1 MDYTIL
7 VIDDNKMLHILIRK
21 ILGDEYTL
29 LHARDAQQGIN
40 IVSEKKI
47 NLILSDIHMPGMSG
61 LDFLEA
67 LARDADK
74 HDIPVL
80 IITSEPSPEK
90 ESEAHDLGAVDFI
103 DKKLL
108 HKDKQTLLDRV
119 QMKLVTDIKK
129 PDLAKELQ
137 IDKKKIAKILMSEA
151 ISGDFFTAS
160 RKLLME
166 IKNEFGIDYISFW
179 TINNNNEPNLI
190 ITIGEMQPKQFGA
203 EELREEPTFREFLEN
218 PKPYLSNNVLKG
230 KKGIMAEVS
239 REFGFPSEIGIPIFD
254 VDEKTLL
261 KNKFKMPKDASLFGY
276 IVLKRAKLFPEKEYN
291 LIRRLLMQSG
301 TILWRLY
308 NKM

>member
-7 VIDDNKMLHILIRK
+7 VIDDNKMLHILIKK
-21 ILGDEYTL
+21 ILGDEYKL
-29 LHARDAQQGIN
+29 LHARDAQEGIN
-40 IVSEKKI
+40 IISEKKI

-61 LDFLEA
+61 LEFLEA
-67 LARDADK
+67 LAKDADR

-80 IITSEPSPEK
+80 IITAEPSPEK
-90 ESEAHDLGAVDFI
+90 ESKAHDLGAADFI
-103 DKKLL
+103 DKQLL
-108 HKDKQTLLDRV
+108 HKDKQALLDRV
-119 QMKLVTDIKK
+119 QMKLVTGLKQ
-129 PDLAKELQ
+129 PNLAKDLQ
-137 IDKKKIAKILMSEA
+137 VDRKKIAKILMSEA

-179 TINNNNEPNLI
+179 TLTGKEPHLI
-190 ITIGEMQPKQFGA
+190 ITIGEVQPKQFGA
-203 EELREEPTFREFLEN
+203 EELQEEETFQSMLEK
-218 PKPYLSNNVLKG
+218 PEPYLSNNVLQG
-230 KKGIMAEVS
+230 EEGIMVEDS

-276 IVLKRAKLFPEKEYN
+276 IVLKRSKLFPEKEYK
-291 LIRRLLMQSG
+291 LIRRLLQQSG

-308 NKM
+308 SKL

>member
-21 ILGDEYTL
+21 ILGEEYKL
-29 LHARDAQQGIN
+29 LHARDAQEGIN
-40 IVSEKKI
+40 IISEKKI

-61 LDFLEA
+61 LEFLEA
-67 LARDADK
+67 LAKDAER

-90 ESEAHDLGAVDFI
+90 ETMALDLGAADFI
-103 DKKLL
+103 DKQML
-108 HKDKQTLLDRV
+108 HKNPQELLNRV
-119 QMKLVTDIKK
+119 QMKLVTDIKE
-129 PDLAKELQ
+129 PDLAKDLKM
-137 IDKKKIAKILMSEA
+137 DKKKIAKILMSEA

-166 IKNEFGIDYISFW
+166 IKNEFNLDYISFW
-179 TINNNNEPNLI
+179 TINNNEPNLI
-190 ITIGEMQPKQFGA
+190 LTIGEMQPKQFGA
-203 EELREEPTFREFLEN
+203 EELAEETTFQEMLED
-218 PKPYLSNNVLKG
+218 PKPYLSNNVFQG
-230 KKGIMAEVS
+230 EKGIMRETS
-239 REFGFPSEIGIPIFD
+239 KEFGFPSEIGIPLFD

-261 KNKFKMPKDASLFGY
+261 KHKFEMPKNASLFGY
-276 IVLKRAKLFPEKEYN
+276 IVLKRGKLFPEKEYN

-308 NKM
+308 SNM